1 MTAIVLAAV
10 GVLWR
15 GRGSDVRPARPN
27 QHVVALPQGA
37 TFAANPAGFAVSPD
51 GAEIAMTL
59 RLADRVEVWTWR
71 LATLEARPLAGTDG
85 ATSLPAWSP
94 DGKSI
99 AFVSGAKLRRV
110 LAAGGP
116 AETIVDLDADAVFDW
131 GVDDTLLVAARGEPI
146 RRVAAAG
153 GATIRQVT
161 HPISGDQHEAPR
173 FVPGARLFLFF
184 VRSDVAFRQGL
195 WLAALDGGNALKL
208 VPQAGTGAVTGEFLV
223 YSVDRSVMAQRFDTT
238 AAALY
243 GMPVALADHVRLDA
257 ASHRPAYSVS
267 VAGDVLA
274 FQNDSDG
281 ALHVLSDWSTLVPEK

>member
-1 MTAIVLAAV
+1 MTSPLRRRPSIVISVTVTAIVLAAV

-37 TFAANPAGFAVSPD
+37 TFAANPAGFTVSPD

-173 FVPGARLFLFF
+173 
-184 VRSDVAFRQGL
+184 
-195 WLAALDGGNALKL
+195 
-208 VPQAGTGAVTGEFLV
+208 T
-223 YSVDRSVMAQRFDTT
+223 
-238 AAALY
+238 
-243 GMPVALADHVRLDA
+243 RLDA
-257 ASHRPAYSVS
+257 SDPTSGQARRRPRRPKRPRS
-267 VAGDVLA
+267 
-274 FQNDSDG
+274 
-281 ALHVLSDWSTLVPEK
+281 